1 MKINLHDEEVY
12 VDITYIVSVGLD
24 YWDEHYVV
32 QIVTT
37 NGMGTT
43 FRSKDKEKALKV
55 LREIGDALEDKKP
68 KKTYLD
74 GFKDGTEYALKL
86 IGVNSEV

>member
-1 MKINLHDEEVY
+1 MKIKLRDEDVY
-12 VDITYIVSVGLD
+12 VDATYIVSVSLN

-32 QIVTT
+32 QILTT
-37 NGMGTT
+37 NGMGDA

-86 IGVNSEV
+86 IDKKG

>member
-1 MKINLHDEEVY
+1 MKINLRDEEAY
-12 VDITYIVSVGLD
+12 VDATYIVSVSLD
-24 YWDEHYVV
+24 YWNEHYVV
-32 QIVTT
+32 QTVTT
-37 NGMGTT
+37 SGMGTA

-55 LREIGDALEDKKP
+55 LREIGNALEDKEP

-86 IGVNSEV
+86 ISTK

>member
-1 MKINLHDEEVY
+1 MKIKLRDEDVY
-12 VDITYIVSVGLD
+12 VDASYIVSVSLN

-32 QIVTT
+32 QILTT
-37 NGMGTT
+37 NGMGNVY
-43 FRSKDKEKALKV
+43 RSNDKEKALKV
-55 LREIGDALEDKKP
+55 LREIGNALEDKKP

-86 IGVNSEV
+86 ISTK